1 MLRLMKPMTL
11 AGVVLIALGALALAY
26 QGFTYTT
33 RETVL
38 DIGPLHATADRQ
50 KTIPLS
56 PILGFAA
63 LAGGAALVFAGARSR
78 A

>member
-1 MLRLMKPMTL
+1 MLRHMKPMTV
-11 AGVVLIALGALALAY
+11 AGIALIVLGALALAY

-38 DIGPLHATADRQ
+38 ELGPLHATADRQ
-50 KTIPLS
+50 KTIALS

-63 LAGGAALVFAGARSR
+63 LAGGAALLFSGARSR